1 MKSEKTILIVDDDA
15 AHLKM
20 LTAVLMD
27 QDYQISRACN
37 GEEAIAAVEE
47 QFFDLI
53 LMDIHMPKVSGLET
67 LVEIKSYNLNIPVI
81 LMSAFATVE
90 YVAEAQKRGAIDFLT
105 KPLDLDDIMNS
116 INKALA
122 QKGL

>member
-1 MKSEKTILIVDDDA
+1 MRKKKILIVDDDST
-15 AHLKM
+15 HRFM
-20 LTAVLMD
+20 LGDILSRRGFE
-27 QDYQISRACN
+27 IS
-37 GEEAIAAVEE
+37 EAEDGLVAIEKV
-47 QFFDLI
+47 QKQKFDLI
-53 LMDIHMPKVSGLET
+53 LMDIHMPKVSGLEV

-81 LMSAFATVE
+81 LMSAFATIE

-105 KPLDLDDIMNS
+105 KPLKLDDIMNS